1 MPNRMQFPD
10 VLLTASP
17 LHPATIGLDTDVDA
31 DLDIDNGYFDAAGF
45 AAQTLSDWQSLASVI
60 DHTLLKPDATRTQ
73 VENLCDEAIRYR
85 FACAMVNPV
94 WVSTAASL
102 LAGTHRRGHRLS
114 ARSIA
119 GLHPAP

>member
-1 MPNRMQFPD
+1 MPNRTQFPD

-17 LHPATIGLDTDVDA
+17 LQPPNIALDTDVDA

-45 AAQTLSDWQSLASVI
+45 AAEPLFNWQRLAAVI

-94 WVSTAASL
+94 WVPTAVSV
-102 LAGTHRRGHRLS
+102 LAGTGITVRGV
-114 ARSIA
+114 I
-119 GLHPAP
+119 